1 MKSITVNRL
10 ANSGRDE
17 KLLIISIFQL
27 VSPSLRFQPGL
38 KPPYNQPQ
46 IYFFI
51 VKERNLH
58 YGHLQRILLYFLC
71 CNINVA
77 TFQYDIPLVTNIAC
91 IDSSS
96 LLTCRLSWQISLT
109 STTKSLLTLVNCLT
123 FSLNLWKLVCIP
135 LTKKEFMYFFLK
147 NVDGIPTNCLNRR

>member
-1 MKSITVNRL
+1 MESITVNRL

-27 VSPSLRFQPGL
+27 VSPSLRFEPGL

-58 YGHLQRILLYFLC
+58 YEFYTFATDSTLLSVL
-71 CNINVA
+71 
-77 TFQYDIPLVTNIAC
+77 
-91 IDSSS
+91 
-96 LLTCRLSWQISLT
+96 
-109 STTKSLLTLVNCLT
+109 
-123 FSLNLWKLVCIP
+123 
-135 LTKKEFMYFFLK
+135 
-147 NVDGIPTNCLNRR
+147 